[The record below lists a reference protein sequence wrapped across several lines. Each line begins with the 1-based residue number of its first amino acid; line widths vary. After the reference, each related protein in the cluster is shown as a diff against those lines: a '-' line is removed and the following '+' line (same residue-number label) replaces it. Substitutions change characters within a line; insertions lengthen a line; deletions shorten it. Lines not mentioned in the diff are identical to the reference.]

1 MQRLIDAKE
10 AIKNLTGW
18 QTDPTDE
25 EIEYTITGIETVLTI
40 PDNPTNGDI
49 IKAMFPNGKEI
60 NTVDGCEGFG
70 GGCALACKHTTRTER
85 MLEIL
90 QGENT

>member
-1 MQRLIDAKE
+1 MSLADEIRSMS
-10 AIKNLTGW
+10 
-18 QTDPTDE
+18 DE
-25 EIEYTITGIETVLTI
+25 ELAEFLVWDV
-40 PDNPTNGDI
+40 PD
-49 IKAMFPNGKEI
+49 EC
-60 NTVDGCEGFG
+60 DGCEGFG